1 MSYARCYSP
10 VTLFI
15 SGYACKHGCDVT
27 ACFPVLFYN
36 INWKWTPCVYLTWCK
51 NSMEFGRM
59 WKYLC
64 KPSPAACVNKLS
76 NSPKLSLVFASGFIN
91 TGDHIVYFLNNNL
104 MFVCVHTINIYIY
117 IYTSANPGRVCYLV
131 LPFPHHLRILRPPK
145 QLWTWTT
152 IKDCFSVGN
161 VLVTLVAN
169 LQ

>member
-117 IYTSANPGRVCYLV
+117 IYIYIPPQIQDVSVILFFHFLTTWEYFALLNNCEHEQQLKTVSV
-131 LPFPHHLRILRPPK
+131 LETFLLR
-145 QLWTWTT
+145 
-152 IKDCFSVGN
+152 
-161 VLVTLVAN
+161 
-169 LQ
+169 

>member
-104 MFVCVHTINIYIY
+104 MFVCVHTNTYKYIYIY
-117 IYTSANPGRVCYLV
+117 IPPQIQDVSVFFHFLTTWECFTLLNNCEHEQQLTTVSV
-131 LPFPHHLRILRPPK
+131 LETFLLR
-145 QLWTWTT
+145 
-152 IKDCFSVGN
+152 
-161 VLVTLVAN
+161 
-169 LQ
+169 